1 MGAVCGNEPG
11 VVFGAI
17 VADHAASAKVVPMS
31 APVVVAV
38 PTIVIEPSKGWRA
51 LDLRELWRYRELV
64 YFLAWRDVKVRYKQ
78 TALGVAWVLLQ
89 PLLAMGIFSI
99 VFGARGLTTNGIPY
113 PLFVV
118 SGLVPW
124 FYFSNATSGASG
136 SIVGNTQLI
145 SKVYFPRLAIPLAAV
160 LANLIDLG
168 VGLALVLVL
177 LIAFGVPLGL
187 QLLAVPALVGLLVLT
202 ALGVS
207 VWFAALDVQY
217 RDVRYAVPFFIQVW
231 LFATPVIYAASD
243 VPERWR
249 WLLAL
254 NPMTGIIEAF
264 RWSLLGSGDPPLA
277 AVGGSALV
285 VLALIATGLV
295 YFRRM
300 ERTFADVI

>member
-1 MGAVCGNEPG
+1 MAQITSAAPPI
-11 VVFGAI
+11 VF
-17 VADHAASAKVVPMS
+17 
-31 APVVVAV
+31 
-38 PTIVIEPSKGWRA
+38 IEPSHGWRA
-51 LDLRELWRYRELV
+51 LDLRELWRFRELV
-64 YFLAWRDVKVRYKQ
+64 YCLALRDIKVRYKQ

-99 VFGARGLTTNGIPY
+99 VFGQRGLAANGVPY

-136 SIVGNTQLI
+136 SVVGNTQLI

-160 LANLIDLG
+160 LANLVDLSI
-168 VGLALVLVL
+168 GLLLELVL
-177 LIAFGVPLGL
+177 LVVFGVGFGWH
-187 QLLAVPALVGLLVLT
+187 LLVVPVLVALIVLT

-207 VWFAALDVQY
+207 VWLSALDVQY
-217 RDVRYAVPFFIQVW
+217 RDVRYAGPFLVQVW
-231 LFATPVIYAASD
+231 LFATPVIYSTGD

-249 WLLAL
+249 PLLAL
-254 NPMTGIIEAF
+254 NPMTGVIEAF
-264 RWSLLGSGDPPLA
+264 RWSLLGVGDPPLS
-277 AVGGSALV
+277 GLLGSV
-285 VLALIATGLV
+285 VIVAILLSTGLL

>member
-1 MGAVCGNEPG
+1 V
-11 VVFGAI
+11 
-17 VADHAASAKVVPMS
+17 
-31 APVVVAV
+31 
-38 PTIVIEPSKGWRA
+38 VIEASRGWRA
-51 LDLRELWRYRELV
+51 LDLRELWRFRELV
-64 YFLAWRDVKVRYKQ
+64 YFLALRDVKVRYKQ

-99 VFGARGLTTNGIPY
+99 IFGSRGLSTNGVPY
-113 PLFVV
+113 PLFVI

-136 SIVGNTQLI
+136 SVVGNTQLI

-160 LANLIDLG
+160 LANLVDLSIG
-168 VGLALVLVL
+168 ILLMLVL
-177 LIAFGVPLGL
+177 LLAFGVGWTA
-187 QLLAVPALVGLLVLT
+187 QLLMVPVLVVLMVLT

-207 VWFAALDVQY
+207 VWLSALDVQY

-231 LFATPVIYAASD
+231 LFATPVIYSAAD

-249 WLLAL
+249 PILAL
-254 NPMTGIIEAF
+254 NPMSGIIEAF
-264 RWSLLGSGDPPLA
+264 RWAFLGTSEPPVA
-277 AVGGSALV
+277 ALV
-285 VLALIATGLV
+285 ASMGIVLVLLVTGLL

>member
-1 MGAVCGNEPG
+1 
-11 VVFGAI
+11 VVS
-17 VADHAASAKVVPMS
+17 VAGS
-31 APVVVAV
+31 AP
-38 PTIVIEPSKGWRA
+38 PTIVIQPSRGWRA
-51 LDLRELWRYRELV
+51 LDLRELWRFRELV
-64 YFLAWRDVKVRYKQ
+64 FFLALRDVKVRYKQ

-99 VFGARGLTTNGIPY
+99 IFDQRGLSTGGLPY

-160 LANLIDLG
+160 LANLVDLG
-168 VGLALVLVL
+168 IGLLLELALI
-177 LIAFGVPLGL
+177 IAFGVPLSPR
-187 QLLAVPALVGLLVLT
+187 LLVMPVLVALVVLT

-207 VWFAALDVQY
+207 VWLSALDVQY

-231 LFATPVIYAASD
+231 LFATPVIYSAND
-243 VPERWR
+243 VPARWR
-249 WLLAL
+249 PLLAL
-254 NPMTGIIEAF
+254 NPMTGVIEAF
-264 RWSLLGSGDPPLA
+264 RWCLLGAGDPPLKA
-277 AVGGSALV
+277 LAGSALTV
-285 VLALIATGLV
+285 AFLLCTGLL

>member
-1 MGAVCGNEPG
+1 MVSGAP
-11 VVFGAI
+11 A
-17 VADHAASAKVVPMS
+17 
-31 APVVVAV
+31 VVV
-38 PTIVIEPSKGWRA
+38 TQPSKGWRA
-51 LDLRELWRYRELV
+51 LDLRELWRFRELV
-64 YFLAWRDVKVRYKQ
+64 YFLALRDIKVRYKQ

-99 VFGARGLTTNGIPY
+99 VFGQRGLAANGVPY

-136 SIVGNTQLI
+136 SVVGNTQLI

-160 LANLIDLG
+160 LANLVDLSI
-168 VGLALVLVL
+168 GLLLELVL
-177 LIAFGVPLGL
+177 LVVFGVGFGWH
-187 QLLAVPALVGLLVLT
+187 LLALPVLVALIVLT

-207 VWFAALDVQY
+207 VWLSALDVQY
-217 RDVRYAVPFFIQVW
+217 RDVRYAVPFLVQVW
-231 LFATPVIYAASD
+231 LFATPVIYASGD

-249 WLLAL
+249 PVLAL
-254 NPMTGIIEAF
+254 NPMAGAIEAF
-264 RWSLLGSGDPPLA
+264 RWALLGRGDPPL
-277 AVGGSALV
+277 VGLLGSV
-285 VLALIATGLV
+285 VIVAILLSTGLL

>member
-1 MGAVCGNEPG
+1 VS
-11 VVFGAI
+11 
-17 VADHAASAKVVPMS
+17 ADALSRVPP
-31 APVVVAV
+31 PVVL
-38 PTIVIEPSKGWRA
+38 IEASRGWRA
-51 LDLRELWRYRELV
+51 LDLRELWRFRELV
-64 YFLAWRDVKVRYKQ
+64 YFLALRDVKVRYKQ

-99 VFGARGLTTNGIPY
+99 VFGSRGLTTGGVPY
-113 PLFVV
+113 PLFVI

-124 FYFSNATSGASG
+124 FYFANATSGASG
-136 SIVGNTQLI
+136 SVVGNTQLI

-160 LANLIDLG
+160 LANLVDLG
-168 VGLALVLVL
+168 IGLVLMLALL
-177 LIAFGVPLGL
+177 LAFGVGWTL
-187 QLLAVPALVGLLVLT
+187 QLLAIPFLVVLLVLT

-207 VWFAALDVQY
+207 VWLSALDVQY

-231 LFATPVIYAASD
+231 LFATPVIYSGAD

-249 WLLAL
+249 PILLL

-264 RWSLLGSGDPPLA
+264 RWSLLGSSEPPLA
-277 AVGGSALV
+277 ALGASMLIVAV
-285 VLALIATGLV
+285 VLSTGLL

>member
-1 MGAVCGNEPG
+1 
-11 VVFGAI
+11 
-17 VADHAASAKVVPMS
+17 MS
-31 APVVVAV
+31 APVLAV
-38 PTIVIEPSKGWRA
+38 PPTVVIEPSRGWRA
-51 LDLRELWRYRELV
+51 LDFRELWRFRELV
-64 YFLAWRDVKVRYKQ
+64 FFLALRDVTVRYKQ
-78 TALGVAWVLLQ
+78 TALGVSWVLLQ

-99 VFGARGLTTNGIPY
+99 VFGSRGLTTNGVPY

-160 LANLIDLG
+160 LANLVDLSI
-168 VGLALVLVL
+168 GLLLELVL
-177 LIAFGVPLGL
+177 LVAFGVALGWH
-187 QLLAVPALVGLLVLT
+187 LLAIPVLIVLMVLT

-207 VWFAALDVQY
+207 VWLSALDVQY
-217 RDVRYAVPFFIQVW
+217 RDVRYAVPFFVQVW
-231 LFATPVIYAASD
+231 LFATPVIYSSGD

-249 WLLAL
+249 PILAL
-254 NPMTGIIEAF
+254 NPMTGVIEAF
-264 RWSLLGSGDPPLA
+264 RWALLGVGDLPL
-277 AVGGSALV
+277 GSLGLSSLV
-285 VLALIATGLV
+285 VLLLLGTGLL

>member
-1 MGAVCGNEPG
+1 
-11 VVFGAI
+11 
-17 VADHAASAKVVPMS
+17 VASEAASVP
-31 APVVVAV
+31 P
-38 PTIVIEPSKGWRA
+38 IVLIQPSRGWRA
-51 LDLRELWRYRELV
+51 LDLRELWRFRELV
-64 YFLAWRDVKVRYKQ
+64 YFLALRDIKVRYKQ

-99 VFGARGLTTNGIPY
+99 VFGQRGLAANGVPY

-136 SIVGNTQLI
+136 SVVGNTQLI

-160 LANLIDLG
+160 LANLVDLSI
-168 VGLALVLVL
+168 GLLLELVL
-177 LIAFGVPLGL
+177 LVVFGVGFGWH
-187 QLLAVPALVGLLVLT
+187 LLVLPVLVALIVLT

-207 VWFAALDVQY
+207 VWLSALDVQY
-217 RDVRYAVPFFIQVW
+217 RDVRYAVPFLVQVW
-231 LFATPVIYAASD
+231 LFATPVIYSTGD

-249 WLLAL
+249 PLLAL
-254 NPMTGIIEAF
+254 NPMTGVIEAF
-264 RWSLLGSGDPPLA
+264 RWSLLGVGDPPVSGLL
-277 AVGGSALV
+277 GSV
-285 VLALIATGLV
+285 VIVAILLSTGLL

>member
-1 MGAVCGNEPG
+1 
-11 VVFGAI
+11 
-17 VADHAASAKVVPMS
+17 MS
-31 APVVVAV
+31 APAVAA
-38 PTIVIEPSKGWRA
+38 PTTTVIEPSRGWRA
-51 LDLRELWRYRELV
+51 LDLRELWRFRELV
-64 YFLAWRDVKVRYKQ
+64 YFLALRDIKVRYKQ

-99 VFGARGLTTNGIPY
+99 VFGQRGLAANGVPY

-160 LANLIDLG
+160 LANLVDLSI
-168 VGLALVLVL
+168 GLLLELVL
-177 LIAFGVPLGL
+177 LAVFGVGFGWHL
-187 QLLAVPALVGLLVLT
+187 VALPVLVALIVLT

-207 VWFAALDVQY
+207 VWLSALDVQY
-217 RDVRYAVPFFIQVW
+217 RDVRYAVPFLVQVW
-231 LFATPVIYAASD
+231 LFATPVIYSTND
-243 VPERWR
+243 VPDRWR
-249 WLLAL
+249 VLLAL
-254 NPMTGIIEAF
+254 NPMTGVIEAF
-264 RWSLLGSGDPPLA
+264 RWALLVTGDPPA
-277 AVGGSALV
+277 SALAGSMV
-285 VLALIATGLV
+285 IVTLLLTTGLL